1 MNEKIIDNGIGA
13 AQELLRRITKLGA
26 EDAIVSFMFEEES
39 QVKFSN
45 SRINNQMTYQ
55 PSSLSVFASF
65 GKRIVATSIRDIE
78 KKSVRRTAE
87 DIARFARKLKPN
99 PNYMGIAQG
108 PFKYRKDPSLYD
120 RQVENLGEG
129 IVDYAE
135 SAVSEASRGKVSR
148 VAGNLEASSSYE
160 YIITSS
166 RVEGE
171 FKSTQ
176 IYLSTRAIVDKEH
189 SAHSVAVSRNLKG
202 FNAEQCASESAE
214 LANEIF
220 SDVKIKPGRYDVLFY
235 PLPFASLVELTAYS
249 CSIFEVEAGSSFLE
263 NKLEKQVSS
272 RDFTLMDDPTQ
283 EGGIGSVLFDDEGV
297 PAKRKALIENG
308 VLKTYLHNTS
318 TARRYG
324 IESTGNAGLIIPT
337 PFNIVLKPGKSEI
350 DNMISSIKKGLI
362 VTNLWYTRFQNY
374 RTGEFSTLPRDQVFY
389 IKNGRIIGQAR
400 RIRISDTMPNILKN
414 VSSIGKNS
422 KKIIGWE
429 VETPVET
436 PPVLIRQVGITR
448 PE

>member
-1 MNEKIIDNGIGA
+1 
-13 AQELLRRITKLGA
+13 
-26 EDAIVSFMFEEES
+26 
-39 QVKFSN
+39 
-45 SRINNQMTYQ
+45 
-55 PSSLSVFASF
+55 
-65 GKRIVATSIRDIE
+65 
-78 KKSVRRTAE
+78 
-87 DIARFARKLKPN
+87 
-99 PNYMGIAQG
+99 
-108 PFKYRKDPSLYD
+108 
-120 RQVENLGEG
+120 
-129 IVDYAE
+129 
-135 SAVSEASRGKVSR
+135 
-148 VAGNLEASSSYE
+148 
-160 YIITSS
+160 
-166 RVEGE
+166 
-171 FKSTQ
+171 
-176 IYLSTRAIVDKEH
+176 LSTRAIVDKEH